1 MTNRE
6 DLISYISDAHKDLY
20 GSRPR
25 GFYDFASMTENEL
38 EILASELSNSI
49 SAEIEEDRRREARAI
64 VKFEELIEK
73 MMELGAADRM
83 TAIRWIAEGT
93 DDEKDVDYICW
104 TLGLPYTMAATFK
117 EALV

>member
-25 GFYDFASMTENEL
+25 GFYDFASMTEDEL
-38 EILASELSNSI
+38 EKLGQDLSDFI
-49 SAEIEEDRRREARAI
+49 SVEIDEDRRREARAM
-64 VKFEELIEK
+64 VEFEKLIEK

-117 EALV
+117 EALS